1 MPNNSPP
8 PVVVVVGATVGNG
21 GPVVGTDI
29 VDIVED
35 EEGELPKTNRY
46 NIVSC

>member
-1 MPNNSPP
+1 M
-8 PVVVVVGATVGNG
+8 VVVGVTVGNG
-21 GPVVGTDI
+21 GPVVDTDT

-46 NIVSC
+46 NIASCW